1 MIVGA
6 GMVGAACALYMARA
20 GLDVALLDRG
30 PVAAGTTGAGEGD
43 LLVSDKG
50 PGPELDLA
58 LLSGRLWAD
67 LGEELGEAVEYEAKG
82 GVVVAATPE
91 GLTALETFAAG
102 QRAAGVEAVPVAAD
116 QLHSLEPHLAPGLA
130 GAVHYPQDTQVMPAL
145 AAAHLVRASGARLLT
160 GRTVTEVLRGADG
173 AVRGVRTDRGDVHA
187 PAVVNAAGTWGA
199 AVAGLA
205 GVFLP
210 VLPRRG
216 FVLVTEPLPRR
227 VRHKVYAADRPMP
240 ATRSSAPSAAPAALP
255 SLGGKKRSYRE
266 PVADALRAALIA
278 GELRAGEVYSAP
290 TLAARFGVSA
300 TPVREAMLDL
310 AKEGLVDTVPNKG
323 FRVTAVSEKQLDEYT
338 HIRSLIEIPTTVQL
352 ATTADPVSLEAL
364 RPAAREIVTAAAAGD
379 LIAYVEADIRFHLG
393 LLALAGNAHLVEVVG
408 DLRERSLLYGLNA
421 LVEAGR
427 LQDSAE
433 EHLELLDAL
442 MDRDPEAVRRVMTRH
457 LGHVRG
463 LWAAH

>member
-1 MIVGA
+1 M
-6 GMVGAACALYMARA
+6 
-20 GLDVALLDRG
+20 
-30 PVAAGTTGAGEGD
+30 
-43 LLVSDKG
+43 S
-50 PGPELDLA
+50 
-58 LLSGRLWAD
+58 
-67 LGEELGEAVEYEAKG
+67 
-82 GVVVAATPE
+82 ATP
-91 GLTALETFAAG
+91 
-102 QRAAGVEAVPVAAD
+102 
-116 QLHSLEPHLAPGLA
+116 
-130 GAVHYPQDTQVMPAL
+130 
-145 AAAHLVRASGARLLT
+145 
-160 GRTVTEVLRGADG
+160 
-173 AVRGVRTDRGDVHA
+173 
-187 PAVVNAAGTWGA
+187 
-199 AVAGLA
+199 
-205 GVFLP
+205 
-210 VLPRRG
+210 
-216 FVLVTEPLPRR
+216 
-227 VRHKVYAADRPMP
+227 
-240 ATRSSAPSAAPAALP
+240 SSAPSAAPAALP
-255 SLGGKKRSYRE
+255 VLGGKKSSYRE
-266 PVADALRAALIA
+266 RVADALRAALIA

-352 ATTADPVSLEAL
+352 ATTADRVSLEAL

-408 DLRERSLLYGLNA
+408 DLRKRSRLYGLNA
-421 LVEAGR
+421 LAEAGR

-442 MDRDPEAVRRVMTRH
+442 VDRDPEAVRRVMTRH